1 MVTPDQKESTLIS
14 KHPVNYYAVYSV
26 KNQAIIYI
34 GTDTE
39 CKRYIQQHELDECEV
54 WHIHDV
60 AIHARPLYLQNME

>member
-1 MVTPDQKESTLIS
+1 MVTPDQEKFTLIS
-14 KHPVNYYAVYSV
+14 KYPVNYYAVYSI

-39 CKRYIQQHELDECEV
+39 CRRYIQQHELNECEV

-60 AIHARPLYLQNME
+60 AIHTKPAYLHNME